1 MYQCPTNPASR
12 HAGKRS
18 PELHRVTRIFL
29 LSPANVAGVRAG
41 LVMDENRDLEM
52 AIRLRQDGVPLGE
65 LFSFMSGL
73 YFRGKLAYARA
84 FALAPP
90 GLSGAFVIT
99 PSGGLISPD
108 MPVTLDGL
116 REISRAN
123 VDPKDPRYRV
133 PLDRDARILSERAD
147 LDCEVVLLGSVAT
160 SKYVDPLLEIFGGRL
175 LFPAEFVGRGDMSRG
190 GIMLRCVESGEQLTY
205 IPVLNAT
212 RNGRKSP
219 KLQPLAR
226 KVLA

>member
-1 MYQCPTNPASR
+1 
-12 HAGKRS
+12 
-18 PELHRVTRIFL
+18 
-29 LSPANVAGVRAG
+29 LSPANIAGVRAG
-41 LVMDENRDLEM
+41 LVMHENRGSEM

-99 PSGGLISPD
+99 ASGGLISPD

-116 REISRAN
+116 REISLAN
-123 VDPKDPRYRV
+123 VDPRDPRYRV
-133 PLDRDARILSERAD
+133 PLDRDARILSERAE

-160 SKYVDPLLEIFGGRL
+160 SKYVDPLLEVFGGRL

-219 KLQPLAR
+219 KLQPLER